1 MDWRQELV
9 ERLAA
14 SVPVGYFARDEAACE
29 PTALA
34 GLALH
39 AHGKTESARRA
50 ADWLVE
56 QQARNGAVGVTAT
69 QSTPCWPTSLAMLL
83 WNSIRD
89 RDRYGEPIARAVEWT
104 IHEQGQTHALRPY
117 VGHDTTLVG
126 WSWAAD
132 THSWLEPTA
141 LFVLALHAVG
151 QSRHPRTR
159 EAVRLLVDRL
169 LPHGGCNYGNTIVL
183 GQELLPHVQPTGIV
197 MMALADEK
205 ISDPRIELSLQYL
218 ERELSAET
226 ATASLSYGLLGL
238 AAHDRAP
245 ADRLERAGREVVLV
259 DESFANWRPESA
271 KQVRSPPTRSRRSR
285 RLPLTSKHP
294 PHASGPSRRQ

>member
-14 SVPVGYFARDEAACE
+14 TVPGGYFARSEAASE

-34 GLALH
+34 GLAL
-39 AHGKTESARRA
+39 AANGNTAAARRA

-56 QQARNGAVGVTAT
+56 QQATNGAVGVTST
-69 QSTPCWPTSLAMLL
+69 QNAPCWPTSLAIML
-83 WNSIRD
+83 WQTIGD
-89 RDRYGEPIARAVEWT
+89 RDRYGAPIARAIDWT
-104 IHEQGQTHALRPY
+104 LDDQGETHVQRPY
-117 VGHDTTLVG
+117 VGHDTTLAG
-126 WSWAAD
+126 WSWAAN

-141 LFVLALHAVG
+141 LFVLALKSVG
-151 QSRHPRTR
+151 QSQHPRTR

-197 MMALADEK
+197 MMALADEQNA
-205 ISDPRIELSLQYL
+205 DPRVELSLQYL

-226 ATASLSYGLLGL
+226 TTASLSYGLLGL
-238 AAHDRAP
+238 SAHNRTHDNQLAW
-245 ADRLERAGREVVLV
+245 LETAYERTIPQDA
-259 DESFANWRPESA
+259 SPYKFALIALASTTDYPFTA
-271 KQVRSPPTRSRRSR
+271 
-285 RLPLTSKHP
+285 HP
-294 PHASGPSRRQ
+294 

>member
-1 MDWRQELV
+1 MDWRQELA

-14 SVPVGYFARDEAACE
+14 FVPGGYVARGEAASE

-39 AHGKTESARRA
+39 AIGETAAARRA

-56 QQARNGAVGVTAT
+56 RQARNGAVGINAT

-83 WNSIRD
+83 WHSIGD
-89 RDRYGEPIARAVEWT
+89 RDQYGEPIARAVDWT
-104 IHEQGQTHALRPY
+104 IHEQGETHAQRSY

-141 LFVLALHAVG
+141 MFVLALQAVG
-151 QSRHPRTR
+151 QSQHPRTR

-197 MMALADEK
+197 MMALADER

-226 ATASLSYGLLGL
+226 TAASLSYGLLGL
-238 AAHDRAP
+238 AAHNRAP
-245 ADRLERAGREVVLV
+245 ADRFAWLEKAFQRTIQNG
-259 DESFANWRPESA
+259 S
-271 KQVRSPPTRSRRSR
+271 SPYKLALIALAATNNYPFQIQ
-285 RLPLTSKHP
+285 H
-294 PHASGPSRRQ
+294 